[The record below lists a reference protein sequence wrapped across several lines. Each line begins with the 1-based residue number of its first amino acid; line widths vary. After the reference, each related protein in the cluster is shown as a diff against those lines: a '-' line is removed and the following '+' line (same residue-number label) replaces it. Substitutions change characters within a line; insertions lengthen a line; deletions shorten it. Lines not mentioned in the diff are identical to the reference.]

1 MKEKDLPDNYRW
13 NFTMGLIH
21 GVMFSFGMAFSEPFA
36 VLPVFMNAFTKSKLL
51 IGLMI
56 SIIKSG
62 SALPQLLVA
71 RKMQGLA
78 RSKPILIKALWIRWL
93 AWGLLALVTFVWG
106 SGDPVFVV
114 IAFVIFLTIFSI
126 GGGIAAIP
134 YFNMIAHAIPAE
146 RRGKFWGTKQFLG
159 GLFAIAAG
167 YLVKLILSSERME
180 FPQNYSMLFFV
191 TFAVLAISY
200 TGLSLFRE
208 HEFVPQNGKKS
219 PLFRQIKTHLR
230 NYPPLG
236 YGVMANILSY
246 SLFLSLPFFV
256 LYAKEKLSF
265 PASWIG
271 YFVSAQ
277 MAGAIFSNLSWSKIS
292 DKLGSATVIRGAV
305 FMAFLAVATAL
316 VANSFWNYLLVFVF
330 VGFFMDGAAIGFSN
344 YFLEI
349 GTAELRPLFISIS
362 GTLKFPVY
370 FFPLIGGLVVDNF
383 GYRVLFFANLV
394 LIASGFALTFL
405 LCEPRRGDKECEI
418 TYELTDI

>member
-1 MKEKDLPDNYRW
+1 MKQKDLPENYRW

-62 SALPQLLVA
+62 SALPQLLIA

-78 RSKPILIKALWIRWL
+78 KSKPILIKALWIRWL
-93 AWGLLALVTFVWG
+93 AWGFLAVVTFVWG
-106 SGDPVFVV
+106 SGNPVFVV
-114 IAFVIFLTIFSI
+114 IAFVAFLTIFSI

-159 GLFAIAAG
+159 GLFAVAAG
-167 YLVKLILSSERME
+167 YLVKLILSSKKMD

-191 TFAVLAISY
+191 TFVVLAISY

-208 HEFVPQNGKKS
+208 HEFAPKNGKKP
-219 PLFRQIKTHLR
+219 PLLRQIKTHLR
-230 NYPPLG
+230 RYPPLG
-236 YGVMANILSY
+236 YGVLTNILSY

-265 PASWIG
+265 PAAWIG
-271 YFVSAQ
+271 YFISAQ
-277 MAGAIFSNLSWSKIS
+277 MSGAILSNLIWSRIS
-292 DKLGSATVIRGAV
+292 DRVGPATVIRGAV
-305 FMAFLAVATAL
+305 SMAFLAVTMAL
-316 VANSFWNYLLVFVF
+316 FANSFWSYLLVFVF
-330 VGFFMDGAAIGFSN
+330 VGFFMDGANIGFSN

-349 GTAELRPLFISIS
+349 GNAELRPLFLSIS

-370 FFPLIGGLVVDNF
+370 FFPLVGGIIVDNF
-383 GYRVLFFANLV
+383 GYQILFLTNLA
-394 LIASGFALTFL
+394 LIAIGFVLSFL

-418 TYELTDI
+418 TYEITDI